1 MLGNYY
7 ARLMAVAAVMIFFTS
22 LSLYLFSAEFVPF
35 PPLYWMIG
43 LGVAAAP
50 ICLSLRSVLAVRHS
64 LLARW
69 CYGFLMISSLWLMF
83 QPSPSEVVWQEFQ
96 TRVLSVLFILTLL
109 CIFSTEEAQLW
120 ARRATLGAVLIAVAL
135 NLYELFNPLA
145 FSTVVGRSAGLYM
158 NPNQCAVALIL
169 GMVISL
175 GLLPH
180 RYRILFTV
188 LVGLGVLLTLSR
200 SAVIGWLITFFV
212 LIKSGQISLRRSIL
226 IGGTLVTIAFA
237 VAAWQWDKIEYR
249 LEDLGVLNA
258 NTTMRLY
265 WFNKMDASDFSASE
279 RKEVAEFGWELF
291 SDSPLV
297 GHGVGASIDW
307 SYERSSHNEY
317 LNMMVDHGIVGFFI
331 LPLLALATTWRARG
345 EARQISFAFTAF
357 ILYFAFFSHNIL
369 NERPV
374 LMIFALLSSMV
385 MSSRAAAGREEKSR
399 NENRTYYNCF
409 AR

>member
-1 MLGNYY
+1 MLRDCYVR
-7 ARLMAVAAVMIFFTS
+7 AMAVAAVMVFFTS
-22 LSLYLFSAEFVPF
+22 LSLYLFLAEFVSF

-43 LGVAAAP
+43 FGVAAAP
-50 ICLSLRSVLAVRHS
+50 VCLSLRSALAVRHS
-64 LLARW
+64 MLARW

-83 QPSPSEVVWQEFQ
+83 QPSPSDIVWQEFQ
-96 TRVLSVLFILTLL
+96 TRVLSVLFVLTLI
-109 CIFSTEEAQLW
+109 CVFSSEGAQLW
-120 ARRATLGAVLIAVAL
+120 ARRATLVAVLAAVAL

-145 FSTVVGRSAGLYM
+145 FSTVMGRSAGLYM

-180 RYRILFTV
+180 RYRVLFAA

-200 SAVIGWLITFFV
+200 SAAIGWFITIFA
-212 LIKSGQISLRRSIL
+212 LIKTGQISMRRSIL
-226 IGGTLVTIAFA
+226 IGCTLITVTFA
-237 VAAWQWDKIEYR
+237 AVVWQWDGIEHQ
-249 LEDLGVLNA
+249 LEDIGVLNP
-258 NTTMRLY
+258 NTAMRLD
-265 WFNKMDASDFSASE
+265 WFNNMDASDFSATE
-279 RKEVAEFGWELF
+279 RKQVAEFGWEMF
-291 SDSPLV
+291 SDSPLF

-317 LNMMVDHGIVGFFI
+317 LNMMVDHGIAGFFI
-331 LPLLALATTWRARG
+331 LPLLTLATIWRARG

-357 ILYFAFFSHNIL
+357 ILYFGFFSHNIL

-374 LMIFALLSSMV
+374 LMAFALLSSMV
-385 MSSRAAAGREEKSR
+385 MSSRGAQARVGRPQ
-399 NENRTYYNCF
+399 NESRTYYHCF